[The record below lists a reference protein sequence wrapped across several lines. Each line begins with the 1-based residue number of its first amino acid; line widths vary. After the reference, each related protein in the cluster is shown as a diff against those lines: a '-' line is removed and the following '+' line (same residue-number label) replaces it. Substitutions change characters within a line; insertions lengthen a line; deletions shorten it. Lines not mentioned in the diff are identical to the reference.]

1 MDRKYNFSGGEPN
14 ISIEDLTRQPNSM
27 YDHLQNAYAQ
37 ALALMDRCF
46 IVSGC
51 VVSVGAVGGQITI
64 SAGYIA
70 IYENVSSVDVPRLV
84 KVDAQSITRVAGKQ
98 YLIAVLTSYPSS
110 GVKTFVDGTSRNT
123 WENKRGV
130 LTEYTSYPSIS
141 NLARYLMP
149 ICDSSTGAVQLYY
162 YTDVFKRH
170 FRRSGVA
177 SDFTLAATPGASA
190 VIDLT
195 GLSGLPATAK
205 VAYIM
210 VQFTTAGLA
219 SLDIHEYSD
228 TTITSNTSV
237 ATMLQDNAVTYASAI
252 LEVPL
257 DNLRF
262 RYFFTYGVGLI
273 VSRSH
278 VVGYR
283 YI

>member
-27 YDHLQNAYAQ
+27 YDYLQNAYAQ
-37 ALALMDRCF
+37 ALELMDRCF

-64 SAGYIA
+64 SDGYIA
-70 IYENVSSVDVPRLV
+70 IYIFSGSVDVPRLV
-84 KVDAQSITRVAGKQ
+84 KVDAHSITRVAGKQ
-98 YLIAVLTSYPSS
+98 YLLALITSNPAS
-110 GVKTFVDGTSRNT
+110 GVKTFVDGTSRST
-123 WENKRGV
+123 WENSRGV
-130 LTEYTSYPSIS
+130 ITEYTSYPAIPD
-141 NLARYLMP
+141 LARYLMP
-149 ICDSSTGAVQLYY
+149 ICSSTGAENLYY

-170 FRRSGVA
+170 FRISGV
-177 SDFTLAATPGASA
+177 SEEFTLTATPGESSVA
-190 VIDLT
+190 DLT
-195 GLSGLPATAK
+195 GLAGLPLTAK
-205 VAYIM
+205 VAYLM
-210 VQFTTAGLA
+210 VQFYISGGG

-228 TTITSNTSV
+228 TSTTSNRSV
-237 ATMLQDNAVTYASAI
+237 ATMLQDSSITYAAAI

-262 RYFFTYGVGLI
+262 RYYFQATVEN
-273 VSRSH
+273 VHRAC